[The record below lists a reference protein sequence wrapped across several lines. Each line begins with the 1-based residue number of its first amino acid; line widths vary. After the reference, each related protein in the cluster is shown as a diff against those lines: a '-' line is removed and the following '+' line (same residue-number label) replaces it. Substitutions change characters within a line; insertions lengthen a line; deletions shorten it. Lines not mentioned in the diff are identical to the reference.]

1 MAKKTPTQNSLPP
14 EGHASKAEWYARQV
28 LAGKIL
34 ASQYAV
40 SYTHLTLPT
49 ILLV

>member
-1 MAKKTPTQNSLPP
+1 MAMNSSKTLFDSAI
-14 EGHASKAEWYARQV
+14 EGDRRALAKLLTIAEE
-28 LAGKIL
+28 GGSIG
-34 ASQYAV
+34 SYAV

>member
-1 MAKKTPTQNSLPP
+1 MGAGYRFVDQVVKTNNLNTIC
-14 EGHASKAEWYARQV
+14 EE
-28 LAGKIL
+28 AGCPNI
-34 ASQYAV
+34 YAV